1 MKKLSIKILS
11 SVLVLAMLFTMKV
24 YGKNKENWQKEARD
38 YKMLLNS
45 SNSID
50 YVYSE
55 TERDIKLERALVK
68 ELALEKD
75 EDNVRYYYNKVDL
88 NEDGKPEIFAYL
100 VGSLVCGTGGCS
112 AVIFKQENEQYTVLS
127 KFTLVNNPVIISNS
141 KTKGYRDIIMHVS
154 GGGIESFSALIRYD
168 GTTYP
173 SNPSIQPKV
182 MPDTKVNGI
191 AIIADDITKSP
202 GIELRVL

>member
-1 MKKLSIKILS
+1 MKKLSVKILS
-11 SVLVLAMLFTMKV
+11 SVLVLAMLFTLTV

-38 YKMLLNS
+38 YKMLLSS

-100 VGSLVCGTGGCS
+100 VGSPVCGTGGCS

-182 MPDTKVNGI
+182 MPGTKVNGI

>member
-1 MKKLSIKILS
+1 
-11 SVLVLAMLFTMKV
+11 VLVLAMLFTLTV

-38 YKMLLNS
+38 YKMLLSS

-100 VGSLVCGTGGCS
+100 VGSPVCGTGGCS

-141 KTKGYRDIIMHVS
+141 KTKGYRDIIMYVS

-182 MPDTKVNGI
+182 MPGTKVNGI

>member
-1 MKKLSIKILS
+1 MKKLSIKIMS
-11 SVLVLAMLFTMKV
+11 FGLVLAILFTMTV

-38 YKMLLNS
+38 YKMLLSS

-112 AVIFKQENEQYTVLS
+112 AVIFKQENKQYTVLS

-141 KTKGYRDIIMHVS
+141 KTKGYRDIIMNVS

-182 MPDTKVNGI
+182 MPGTKVNGI

>member
-1 MKKLSIKILS
+1 MKKLSVKILS
-11 SVLVLAMLFTMKV
+11 SVLVLAMLFTMTV
-24 YGKNKENWQKEARD
+24 YGKKKENWQKEARD
-38 YKMLLNS
+38 YKMLLSS

-55 TERDIKLERALVK
+55 IERDIKLERALVK

-100 VGSLVCGTGGCS
+100 VGSPVCGTGGCS

-182 MPDTKVNGI
+182 MPGTKVNGI

>member
-1 MKKLSIKILS
+1 MKKLSFKILS
-11 SVLVLAMLFTMKV
+11 SVLVLPMLVTMTV
-24 YGKNKENWQKEARD
+24 YGKKKENWQKEARD
-38 YKMLLNS
+38 YKMLLSS

-100 VGSLVCGTGGCS
+100 VGSPVCGTGGCS

-182 MPDTKVNGI
+182 MPGTKVNGI